1 MKTITVKTYLPDGT
15 ECGTMQINLKNAAV
29 LWGIREFKKFLKTVV
44 NPYATNECE
53 DIKAELAA
61 GLLEIMQY
69 WAETEINV
77 IISEKGLTAVKALL
91 GGDYKKANA
100 LGIGNKDLKQFE
112 KWESMLELTSLETL
126 EAWKEWRKQKIEKV
140 TKANQAEFENFV
152 KQCEQIEETT
162 EEPTPENLKGECTM
176 TNTEKYLSQFTGVK
190 LERIKS
196 VLGKSHTYEK
206 YGRLTNAEYIE
217 RIVTDCPDAAVE
229 VKHFTGKD
237 GKPQKKATYCLYP
250 NDTEDKIFIEIT
262 KIESDFFAFLRGE
275 FNMKETTTNTAV
287 QEVQATAETELTAEQ
302 IEMLKFHGLKQ
313 NAESMQFVQDMGL
326 ESECY
331 AAVKNLKSV
340 ANNGAD
346 ILAFFRHYSM
356 SYGSIEPTEYKYF
369 AYYVSYKKGSY
380 YKMPKSAIKSSA
392 CEIVFKVVS
401 NSGKSVTIQTF
412 EKYNGTI
419 TENTYKNKKLNP
431 GSHGLNMYC
440 RNGKIYHDFSDSEG
454 ATENVTVDCFNI
466 KAVSRWCKDCS
477 LYVSNCTE
485 ITAEDFEAWKA
496 DKGTATSNGNQQKR
510 KEAHELDF
518 TPVFYPVSEELARRH
533 KEMISFDDYKQGK
546 VTAEYQ
552 AQVSEVFELCRTS
565 SDPEKSLYIADLYS
579 KKLARWYDDFNR
591 NGASCPSVLIC
602 GAGNFPT
609 RKKEK
614 QNARYD
620 TLMRQ
625 YTAIQGMKSKIKH
638 PHGYEIRRATITA
651 EEFENVLYFETVIN
665 ETENRIQLVFNG
677 KPEEE
682 ERNILKKNGFRWSP
696 RFKAWQRQLTENAVA
711 AVWNVVN
718 AFDRLEEAEAETT
731 AKEIESAKEEQKQKQ
746 QDMQGE
752 LVDLTE
758 KLDSYYDRLYEGDA
772 SLTAFEKVACAAGD
786 EFIKNNPD
794 YTGLVANFRGD
805 YISSD
810 RETAAFAFALAE
822 MGKIPAIIPAEPEQE
837 TAKLNNIDLSPLP
850 CLDGENIPN
859 FVPNSYTALYSTA
872 RALKENTDNSEDV
885 KYFREQISRILKKY
899 IADAE
904 SVLAVYGAEALEIFE
919 YAEIFNGFI
928 YGELSEEIS
937 TAKEK
942 GLKIFA
948 EYHAEPEQE
957 ETTTKEF
964 DWGTVEFEE
973 IDGLPNPETLDL
985 TESTAEP
992 TEPEQEEPAQ
1002 PETITMKESDILD
1015 VLACLDRAKVKCTSA
1030 FYRGALKI
1038 MKRLLTNATGKKL
1051 YYDSIK
1057 RKHCFDG
1064 MPADTHPTDTQ
1075 QTEPAETMPAQ
1086 AEAPTE
1092 AHAEP
1097 EKQEFSEDDTK
1108 RFEAGK
1114 IYGTASICDSNCIFK
1129 FEVVKRS
1136 KHFVWLKDIHGDTTR
1151 RKIETRQYTENG
1163 YLKQE
1168 KCFPLGQYSMSP
1180 TLYATDIL
1188 QAEPETE
1195 PKKPT
1200 ITQTINSDYAAEYVP
1215 F

>member
-1 MKTITVKTYLPDGT
+1 MTTITVKTYMTGGT
-15 ECGTMQINLKNAAV
+15 ECGTMQIDLKNAAV

-44 NPYATNECE
+44 NPYAENECT
-53 DIKAELAA
+53 DIKAELAT
-61 GLLEIMQY
+61 GLLEVMQD
-69 WAETEINV
+69 WAEIEISTHIKN
-77 IISEKGLTAVKALL
+77 SFTAVQSMLE
-91 GGDYKKANA
+91 GDYKKANTF
-100 LGIGNKDLKQFE
+100 GIGNKDLKQFE

-126 EAWKEWRKQKIEKV
+126 EAWKEWRKQKLEKV

-162 EEPTPENLKGECTM
+162 EELTPENLKGEST
-176 TNTEKYLSQFTGVK
+176 
-190 LERIKS
+190 
-196 VLGKSHTYEK
+196 
-206 YGRLTNAEYIE
+206 
-217 RIVTDCPDAAVE
+217 
-229 VKHFTGKD
+229 
-237 GKPQKKATYCLYP
+237 
-250 NDTEDKIFIEIT
+250 
-262 KIESDFFAFLRGE
+262 
-275 FNMKETTTNTAV
+275 MKENTTNTAV
-287 QEVQATAETELTAEQ
+287 QEVQEQATAVAELTAEQ

-313 NAESMQFVQDMGL
+313 NAESINFINDMGL
-326 ESECY
+326 EAECFT
-331 AAVKNLKSV
+331 AVKNLKSV
-340 ANNGAD
+340 ANNGAKV
-346 ILAFFRHYSM
+346 LAVFKNYAV
-356 SYGSIEPTEYKYF
+356 SYGNSEPTEYKYF

-380 YKMPKSAIKSSA
+380 YKMPESVIKSSA
-392 CEIVFKVVS
+392 CEIVFRVIS

-412 EKYNGTI
+412 EKYNGAI

-431 GSHGLNMYC
+431 GSHGLNMAC
-440 RNGKIYHDFSDSEG
+440 RDGKIYHDINDTEG
-454 ATENVTVDCFNI
+454 ATQNVSVDCFNI
-466 KAVSRWCKDCS
+466 KAVSRWCKDLS
-477 LYVSNCTE
+477 LAVSECAE

-546 VTAEYQ
+546 ATAEYQ
-552 AQVSEVFELCRTS
+552 AQVSEVFELCRVS
-565 SDPEKSLYIADLYS
+565 SAPEKSLYIADLYS

-614 QNARYD
+614 QNARFD
-620 TLMRQ
+620 TLMNQ
-625 YTAIQGMKSKIKH
+625 YNAIQHMKDKIKH
-638 PHGYEIRRATITA
+638 PHGYEIRRQTITA
-651 EEFENVLYFETVIN
+651 EEFENVLYFETIIN
-665 ETENRIQLVFNG
+665 ETENRLQLVFDG
-677 KPEEE
+677 KPEPEQ
-682 ERNILKKNGFRWSP
+682 ITALKHNGFRWSP
-696 RFKAWQRQLTENAVA
+696 RFKAWQRQLTENAVC
-711 AVWNVVN
+711 AVWQVVKD
-718 AFDRLEEAEAETT
+718 FDKLEEAEAETT

-746 QDMQGE
+746 HDMQGE

-810 RETAAFAFALAE
+810 RETAAFAFALAD
-822 MGKIPAIIPAEPEQE
+822 MGKIPAIITAGPEQE

-872 RALKENTDNSEDV
+872 IALKENTDNAEDA

-904 SVLAVYGAEALEIFE
+904 SVLAVYGTEALEIFE

-948 EYHAEPEQE
+948 EYHTEPEQE
-957 ETTTKEF
+957 ETATNEF
-964 DWGTVEFEE
+964 DWDSVQFEE

-985 TESTAEP
+985 TESAEEP
-992 TEPEQEEPAQ
+992 KEPEQEEPAQ
-1002 PETITMKESDILD
+1002 PETITLKESDILD
-1015 VLACLDRAKVKCTSA
+1015 MLACLDRAKLKCTSA

-1038 MKRLLTNATGKKL
+1038 MERLLTNATGKKL

-1064 MPADTHPTDTQ
+1064 MTAVTQPTETQ
-1075 QTEPAETMPAQ
+1075 QTEPAETMSAQ

-1108 RFEAGK
+1108 RFEVGK

-1151 RKIETRQYTENG
+1151 RKVETRQYTENG

-1168 KCFPLGQYSMSP
+1168 QCFPLGQYSMSP

-1188 QAEPETE
+1188 QTNAEPETE

-1200 ITQTINSDYAAEYVP
+1200 ITQTINSNYVQERDYAAEYVP

>member
-1 MKTITVKTYLPDGT
+1 MTTITVKTYLPDGT
-15 ECGTMQINLKNAAV
+15 ECGTMQIDLKNAAV

-44 NPYATNECE
+44 NPYAGNECT
-53 DIKAELAA
+53 DIKEELAA
-61 GLLEIMQY
+61 GLLEVMQD
-69 WAETEINV
+69 WAEIEINTHLKN
-77 IISEKGLTAVKALL
+77 SFAAVQSLL
-91 GGDYKKANA
+91 EGDYKKANTF
-100 LGIGNKDLKQFE
+100 GIGQKDLKQFE
-112 KWESMLELTSLETL
+112 KWESMLDLISLETL
-126 EAWKEWRKQKIEKV
+126 EAWKEWKKQKLEEV
-140 TKANQAEFENFV
+140 TRANQAEFDRFI
-152 KQCEQIEETT
+152 KKCEEIEEDE
-162 EEPTPENLKGECTM
+162 EEPTPEPMKGEST
-176 TNTEKYLSQFTGVK
+176 
-190 LERIKS
+190 
-196 VLGKSHTYEK
+196 
-206 YGRLTNAEYIE
+206 
-217 RIVTDCPDAAVE
+217 
-229 VKHFTGKD
+229 
-237 GKPQKKATYCLYP
+237 
-250 NDTEDKIFIEIT
+250 
-262 KIESDFFAFLRGE
+262 
-275 FNMKETTTNTAV
+275 MKETTMNTAV

-356 SYGSIEPTEYKYF
+356 SYGSEPTEYKYF
-369 AYYVSYKKGSY
+369 QYIVRYKKGSY
-380 YKMPKSAIKSSA
+380 YKMPESVIKSSA
-392 CEIVFKVVS
+392 CEIVFRVIS

-412 EKYNGTI
+412 EKYNGVI
-419 TENTYKNKKLNP
+419 TENIYKNKKLNP
-431 GSHGLNMYC
+431 GCHGLNMYC
-440 RNGKIYHDFSDSEG
+440 RDGKIYHDFGDTDG
-454 ATENVTVDCFNI
+454 ATQEVSVECFNL
-466 KAVSRWCKDCS
+466 KAVSRWCKDLS
-477 LYVSNCTE
+477 LAVSECAE

-552 AQVSEVFELCRTS
+552 AQVSEVFELCRVS
-565 SDPEKSLYIADLYS
+565 SDPEKSLYIANLYS
-579 KKLARWYDDFNR
+579 KKLARWYDDYNR
-591 NGASCPSVLIC
+591 NGASCPSILIC
-602 GAGNFPT
+602 GGSNFPT

-614 QNARYD
+614 QNARYE
-620 TLMRQ
+620 TLMNQ
-625 YTAIQGMKSKIKH
+625 YNTIQHMKDKIKR
-638 PHGYEIRRATITA
+638 PHGYEIRRQTITA
-651 EEFENVLYFETVIN
+651 EEFENVLYFETIIN
-665 ETENRIQLVFNG
+665 ETENRLQLVFDG
-677 KPEEE
+677 KPEPEQ
-682 ERNILKKNGFRWSP
+682 ITALKHNGFRWSP
-696 RFKAWQRQLTENAVA
+696 RFKAWQRQLTENAIC
-711 AVWNVVN
+711 AVWQVVKD
-718 AFDRLEEAEAETT
+718 FDKLEEEEAEQT

-746 QDMQGE
+746 NDMQGE

-758 KLDSYYDRLYEGDA
+758 KLDSYYDRLYEGDT
-772 SLTAFEKVACAAGD
+772 SLTAFESKACAAGD

-810 RETAAFAFALAE
+810 RETAAFAFALAD
-822 MGKIPAIIPAEPEQE
+822 MGKITAIITAEPEQE

-872 RALKENTDNSEDV
+872 KALKENADNAEDA
-885 KYFREQISRILKKY
+885 KYFSEQISRILKKY

-957 ETTTKEF
+957 ETATNKF
-964 DWGTVEFEE
+964 DWDSVQFEE

-985 TESTAEP
+985 TEP

-1002 PETITMKESDILD
+1002 SETVELKMSDIIDMLE
-1015 VLACLDRAKVKCTSA
+1015 CLDRAKVKCTSA

-1038 MKRLLTNATGKKL
+1038 MERLLTNATGKKV

-1064 MPADTHPTDTQ
+1064 MTADTQPTETQ
-1075 QTEPAETMPAQ
+1075 QTEPAETMPTQ
-1086 AEAPTE
+1086 AEAPTDT
-1092 AHAEP
+1092 HTEP
-1097 EKQEFSEDDTK
+1097 EKQELVEDDTK
-1108 RFEAGK
+1108 RFEVGK

-1168 KCFPLGQYSMSP
+1168 KCFPLGKYSMSP

-1188 QAEPETE
+1188 KNSEPETE

-1200 ITQTINSDYAAEYVP
+1200 ITQTINSSYVKERDYAAEYVP

>member
-1 MKTITVKTYLPDGT
+1 
-15 ECGTMQINLKNAAV
+15 
-29 LWGIREFKKFLKTVV
+29 
-44 NPYATNECE
+44 
-53 DIKAELAA
+53 
-61 GLLEIMQY
+61 
-69 WAETEINV
+69 
-77 IISEKGLTAVKALL
+77 
-91 GGDYKKANA
+91 
-100 LGIGNKDLKQFE
+100 
-112 KWESMLELTSLETL
+112 
-126 EAWKEWRKQKIEKV
+126 
-140 TKANQAEFENFV
+140 
-152 KQCEQIEETT
+152 
-162 EEPTPENLKGECTM
+162 M
-176 TNTEKYLSQFTGVK
+176 TNTEKYLSRFTGVK

-217 RIVTDCPDAAVE
+217 MIVNDCPAAYIE
-229 VKHFTGKD
+229 AKHFTGKD
-237 GKPQKKATYCLYP
+237 GKPQKKATYCLFP

-262 KIESDFFAFLRGE
+262 KIESDFFAFLKGE
-275 FNMKETTTNTAV
+275 FNMNETTTNTAV
-287 QEVQATAETELTAEQ
+287 QEVQEQATSVSELTAEQ

-313 NAESMQFVQDMGL
+313 NTESINFINDMGL
-326 ESECY
+326 EGECFT
-331 AAVKNLKSV
+331 AVKNLKSV
-340 ANNGAD
+340 ANNGAKV
-346 ILAFFRHYSM
+346 LAVFKNYTV
-356 SYGSIEPTEYKYF
+356 SYCNSEPTEYKYF

-380 YKMPKSAIKSSA
+380 YKMPESVIKSSA
-392 CEIVFKVVS
+392 CEIVFRVIS

-412 EKYNGTI
+412 EKYNGAI

-431 GSHGLNMYC
+431 GSHGLNMAC
-440 RNGKIYHDFSDSEG
+440 RDGKIYHDINDTEG
-454 ATENVTVDCFNI
+454 ATQNVSIDCFNI
-466 KAVSRWCKDCS
+466 KAVSRWCKDLS
-477 LYVSNCTE
+477 LAVSECAE

-552 AQVSEVFELCRTS
+552 AQVSEVFELCRVS
-565 SDPEKSLYIADLYS
+565 NDPEKSLYIANLYS
-579 KKLARWYDDFNR
+579 KKLARWYDDYNR
-591 NGASCPSVLIC
+591 NGASCPSILIC
-602 GAGNFPT
+602 GGSNFPT

-625 YTAIQGMKSKIKH
+625 YNAIQGMKSKIKH
-638 PHGYEIRRATITA
+638 PHGYEIRRQTIAA
-651 EEFENVLYFETVIN
+651 EEFENILYFQTVIN
-665 ETENRIQLVFNG
+665 ETENRLQLVFDG

-696 RFKAWQRQLTENAVA
+696 RFKAWQRQLTENAVC
-711 AVWNVVN
+711 AVWQVVKD
-718 AFDRLEEAEAETT
+718 FDKLEESEAEAT

-746 QDMQGE
+746 HEMQGE

-758 KLDSYYDRLYEGDA
+758 KIGSYYDRLYEGNA
-772 SLTAFEKVACAAGD
+772 SLAAFEKVACAAGD
-786 EFIKNNPD
+786 DFIKNNPD

-872 RALKENTDNSEDV
+872 RALKENADNPEDT
-885 KYFREQISRILKKY
+885 KYFSEQISRILKKY

-904 SVLAVYGAEALEIFE
+904 NVLAIYGTEALEIFE

-928 YGELSEEIS
+928 YGELSKEIS

-948 EYHAEPEQE
+948 EYHTEPNPE

-964 DWGTVEFEE
+964 DWETVAFEE

-985 TESTAEP
+985 TESAEEP
-992 TEPEQEEPAQ
+992 KEPEQEEPAQ
-1002 PETITMKESDILD
+1002 PETITLKESDILD
-1015 VLACLDRAKVKCTSA
+1015 MLACLDRAKLKCTSA

-1038 MKRLLTNATGKKL
+1038 TERLLTNATGKKV
-1051 YYDSIK
+1051 YYDSIR

-1064 MPADTHPTDTQ
+1064 MAADTQLTETQ
-1075 QTEPAETMPAQ
+1075 QAEPTETMPTQ
-1086 AEAPTE
+1086 AENPTE
-1092 AHAEP
+1092 KPSEP
-1097 EKQEFSEDDTK
+1097 EKQEFKEDDTK
-1108 RFEAGK
+1108 RFEVGK

-1129 FEVVKRS
+1129 FVVIKRS

-1200 ITQTINSDYAAEYVP
+1200 ITQAINSDYVSERDYAAEYVP

>member
-1 MKTITVKTYLPDGT
+1 MKGADDMKNKYADDIPG
-15 ECGTMQINLKNAAV
+15 QI
-29 LWGIREFKKFLKTVV
+29 
-44 NPYATNECE
+44 
-53 DIKAELAA
+53 
-61 GLLEIMQY
+61 LLF
-69 WAETEINV
+69 
-77 IISEKGLTAVKALL
+77 
-91 GGDYKKANA
+91 D
-100 LGIGNKDLKQFE
+100 D
-112 KWESMLELTSLETL
+112 
-126 EAWKEWRKQKIEKV
+126 
-140 TKANQAEFENFV
+140 
-152 KQCEQIEETT
+152 TT

-217 RIVTDCPDAAVE
+217 MIVNDCPAAYVE
-229 VKHFTGKD
+229 SKHFTGKD
-237 GKPQKKATYCLYP
+237 GKPQKKATYCLFL

-262 KIESDFFAFLRGE
+262 KIESDFFAFLKGE
-275 FNMKETTTNTAV
+275 FNMNETTTNTAV

-440 RNGKIYHDFSDSEG
+440 RDGKIYHDINDTEG
-454 ATENVTVDCFNI
+454 ATQNVSVDCFNI
-466 KAVSRWCKDCS
+466 KAVSRWCKDLS
-477 LYVSNCTE
+477 LAVSECAE

-552 AQVSEVFELCRTS
+552 AQVSEVFELCRAS

-591 NGASCPSVLIC
+591 NGASCPSILIC
-602 GAGNFPT
+602 GGSNFPT

-614 QNARYD
+614 QNARYE
-620 TLMRQ
+620 TLMNQ
-625 YTAIQGMKSKIKH
+625 YNTIQHMKDKIKR
-638 PHGYEIRRATITA
+638 PHGYEIRRQTITA
-651 EEFENVLYFETVIN
+651 EEFENVLYFETIIN
-665 ETENRIQLVFNG
+665 ETENRLQLVFDG
-677 KPEEE
+677 KPEPEQ
-682 ERNILKKNGFRWSP
+682 ITALKHNGFRWSP
-696 RFKAWQRQLTENAVA
+696 RFKAWQRQLTENAICA
-711 AVWNVVN
+711 AWQVVKD
-718 AFDRLEEAEAETT
+718 FDKLEEEEAEQT

-746 QDMQGE
+746 HDMQGE

-810 RETAAFAFALAE
+810 RETAAFAFALAD
-822 MGKIPAIIPAEPEQE
+822 MGKIPAIITAEPEQE

-872 RALKENTDNSEDV
+872 KALKENADNAEDA

-948 EYHAEPEQE
+948 EYHTEPKPEEQPEKSASEKCAEVLKYFKDMHKYQHANTAVHIPMGWYKTVTVEKAIEAIENMIKNNQFSGIPE

-973 IDGLPNPETLDL
+973 IDGLPNPETLDFA
-985 TESTAEP
+985 ESEEP
-992 TEPEQEEPAQ
+992 AEPEQEEPAQ
-1002 PETITMKESDILD
+1002 PETITLKESDILD
-1015 VLACLDRAKVKCTSA
+1015 MLECLDRAKIKCTSA

-1038 MKRLLTNATGKKL
+1038 TERLLTNATGKKV
-1051 YYDSIK
+1051 YYDSIR

-1064 MPADTHPTDTQ
+1064 MTADTQPTETQ
-1075 QTEPAETMPAQ
+1075 QTESAETMLSH
-1086 AEAPTE
+1086 AENPTE
-1092 AHAEP
+1092 AHTEP
-1097 EKQEFSEDDTK
+1097 EKQEFKEDDTK
-1108 RFEAGK
+1108 RFEVGK

-1129 FEVVKRS
+1129 FEIVKRS

-1168 KCFPLGQYSMSP
+1168 KCFPLGQYSMAP

-1200 ITQTINSDYAAEYVP
+1200 ITQTINSDYVSERDYAAEYVP